1 MVNMS
6 KIRNQVLYNLKK
18 DRSSFVSF
26 GIIIMITALILS
38 CAAVLLLQ
46 VDTAY
51 DEKRDDLSTAHV
63 NAFVPAIQGAD
74 AEKALGNLETVEKL
88 ESHKALFTEV
98 TVRDF
103 NGTDFTM
110 NTLFY
115 SLDDDRTLNR
125 FNLVKKSDKAVENPI
140 YIPRFS
146 SEFGGFDLG
155 DEIIYAIGSV
165 EHRFTVA
172 GVIDEMQYG
181 NYGSGL
187 LCAYLPQAGYDAL
200 AEMLDN
206 ADVTGFSM
214 MVKDGTDLKN
224 TKETVSKVLGEQNIM
239 LLGCLDWDSVKETRT
254 MVSTLLVLILAAFA
268 AIILAVSVF
277 LSNFRVKNALE
288 SEIVN
293 MSVLKALGYTSG
305 QIVAGITIPYAVVS
319 LVFAMVGAGVSYA
332 LLPLLISVLGVQSG
346 FIFDVRFDTLSF
358 ICVAAVLAGVVTVFT
373 WMSARKIE
381 KIQPIDGLRGNT
393 SGKHGKKNH
402 FPLDE
407 TKGSAKLLLVLKQI
421 FACKKQNVM
430 LALVSFALTILVAFS
445 GTLFFN
451 VAIKPDNFMLALTD
465 ETPDVIVDV
474 CNDRTDDML
483 AALGSDSRVEN
494 ALQYLSGSVKMEET
508 TVTALACNDFSKVRN
523 DVCYAGRNPEA
534 ANEIALGT
542 AFADRFKIGDTV
554 SVSVGDITRQFE
566 VVGFVQ
572 SVNMMGE
579 LCELSLEG
587 YQSLFENALTPDLYV
602 YLYSDVDAAAFAE
615 SCKTENPDLVAG
627 TINAR
632 KMMEESQKMYMDIT
646 VILVVVIFVVTIL
659 IVLFILYIV
668 IKSLLVKRRQELG
681 IYKAMG
687 YTSTQLMVQTAGSF
701 LPVSIAAILLSS
713 VLALVYMPGIFGV
726 IFQALGAMK
735 NHIEIS
741 FGYLMLF
748 AAIQIAI
755 NMIISFVLCMPIRKI
770 SAYALIKE

>member
-6 KIRNQVLYNLKK
+6 KIRNQVFYNLKK

-38 CAAVLLLQ
+38 CASVLLLQ
-46 VDTAY
+46 VDKAY

-63 NAFVPAIQGAD
+63 NTIVPAMQVGE
-74 AEKALGNLETVEKL
+74 AEKALGALDTLEKL
-88 ESHKALFTEV
+88 ESHKAILTEV

-115 SLDDDRTLNR
+115 SLDDARSLNR
-125 FNLVKKSDKAVENPI
+125 FNLVKKTGEAVENPI
-140 YIPRFS
+140 FIPRFA

-155 DEIIYAIGSV
+155 DEIIYAIGGE

-172 GVIDEMQYG
+172 GVIDEMQFG

-187 LCAYLPQAGYDAL
+187 LCAYLPRAGFDAL
-200 AEMLDN
+200 SETLGD
-206 ADVTGFSM
+206 ADVVEFSM
-214 MVKDGTDLKN
+214 MVKDGTDLNN
-224 TKETVSKVLGEQNIM
+224 TKDAIGKAFQEQGVM
-239 LLGCLDWDSVKETRT
+239 LLGCLDVESVKETRT

-268 AIILAVSVF
+268 VIILAVSVF

-305 QIVAGITIPYAVVS
+305 QIVAGITVPYAAVS
-319 LVFAMVGAGVSYA
+319 LVFAMVGAGASYA
-332 LLPLLISVLGVQSG
+332 LLPLLVSVLGVQSG
-346 FIFDVRFDTLSF
+346 FVFDVRFDALSF
-358 ICVAAVLAGVVTVFT
+358 FGVAVVLAGVVSVFT
-373 WMSARKIE
+373 WLSASQIK
-381 KIQPIDGLRGNT
+381 KTQPIDGLRGNT

-407 TKGSAKLLLVLKQI
+407 TKGSAKWLLVLKQI

-430 LALVSFALTILVAFS
+430 LALVSFVLTVLVAFS

-451 VAIKPDNFMLALTD
+451 VAVKPDNFMRALSD
-465 ETPDVIVDV
+465 ETPDVIVQV
-474 CNDRTDDML
+474 CADRTDDIL
-483 AALGSDSRVEN
+483 AVLNEDSRVEN

-508 TVTALACNDFSKVRN
+508 TATALACSDFSKVRN

-534 ANEIALGT
+534 IDEIALGT
-542 AFADRFKIGDTV
+542 AYAESFKIGDTV
-554 SVSVGDITRQFE
+554 SVTVGDITRQFE

-572 SVNMMGE
+572 SVNLMGE
-579 LCELSLEG
+579 VCELTLGG
-587 YQSLFENALTPDLYV
+587 YQTLYENDLTSDLYV
-602 YLYSDVDAAAFAE
+602 YLGSDVDAAAFAE
-615 SCKTENPDLVAG
+615 SCEAENPDLVAG

-659 IVLFILYIV
+659 IVTFILYIV

-701 LPVSIAAILLSS
+701 LPVSAAAILLSS
-713 VLALVYMPGIFGV
+713 VLALFYMPGIFGV
-726 IFQALGAMK
+726 IFQALGVMK

-741 FGYLMLF
+741 FGFLMLF

-755 NMIISFVLCMPIRKI
+755 NMIISFLLCMPIRKI

>member
-1 MVNMS
+1 MR
-6 KIRNQVLYNLKK
+6 KIKNQVLYNLKK
-18 DRSSFVSF
+18 DRSSFLSF
-26 GIIIMITALILS
+26 GIIILITALILS
-38 CAAVLLLQ
+38 CAAVLLTQ

-51 DEKRDDLSTAHV
+51 DEKRDDLSTAHINV
-63 NAFVPAIQGAD
+63 IVPALQSGE
-74 AEKALGNLETVEKL
+74 AEKTLSTLEAVEKL

-125 FNLVKKSDKAVENPI
+125 FNLVKKSEKAVENPI

-146 SEFGGFDLG
+146 SEFGGFELG
-155 DEIIYAIGSV
+155 DEIIYAIGGT

-187 LCAYLPQAGYDAL
+187 LYAYLPQAGYDGL

-206 ADVTGFSM
+206 ADVTEFSM
-214 MVKDGTDLKN
+214 LVKDGTDLKN
-224 TKETVSKVLGEQNIM
+224 AKEAMGEVLGEQNIM
-239 LLGCLDWDSVKETRT
+239 LLGSLDRDSVKQTRT
-254 MVSTLLVLILAAFA
+254 MVSALLVLILAAFA

-305 QIVAGITIPYAVVS
+305 QIVAGITIPYAAVS
-319 LVFAMVGAGVSYA
+319 LVFAMVGAGLSYA
-332 LLPLLISVLGVQSG
+332 LLPVLVSILGVQSG
-346 FIFDVRFDTLSF
+346 FIFDVRFDALSF
-358 ICVAAVLAGVVTVFT
+358 FGVAAVLAGVVTVFT
-373 WMSARKIE
+373 WMSARKIR
-381 KIQPIDGLRGNT
+381 KTQPIDGLRGNT
-393 SGKHGKKNH
+393 GGKYRKKNH

-407 TKGSAKLLLVLKQI
+407 TKGSTKLLLVLKQV

-430 LALVSFALTILVAFS
+430 LALVSFVLTVLVAFS

-451 VAIKPDNFMLALTD
+451 IAIKPDNFMRALSD
-465 ETPDVIVDV
+465 ETPDVIMQV
-474 CNDRTDDML
+474 CDDRTDDLL
-483 AALGSDSRVEN
+483 AVLADDGRVEN

-508 TVTALACNDFSKVRN
+508 TVTALVCNDFSKVRN

-534 ANEIALGT
+534 AHEIALGS
-542 AFADRFKIGDTV
+542 AFAEHYKIGDTV
-554 SVSVGDITRQFE
+554 CVTAGDITKEFE

-572 SVNMMGE
+572 SVNRMGE
-579 LCELSLEG
+579 LCELSLSG
-587 YQSLFENALTPDLYV
+587 YQSLFGNDLTPDIYV
-602 YLYSDVDAAAFAE
+602 YLHSDANAAAVAKGY
-615 SCKTENPDLVAG
+615 KTSHADLVAG
-627 TINAR
+627 TIDAR

-668 IKSLLVKRRQELG
+668 IKSLMVKRRQELG

-687 YTSTQLMVQTAGSF
+687 YTSWQLMVQTAGSF

-713 VLALVYMPGIFGV
+713 ALALCYMPGIFDV
-726 IFQALGAMK
+726 IFGALGVMK
-735 NHIEIS
+735 NHMEIS
-741 FGYLMLF
+741 FGFLMLF
-748 AAIQIAI
+748 AAVQIAI

>member
-1 MVNMS
+1 MR
-6 KIRNQVLYNLKK
+6 KIKNQVLYNLKK

-26 GIIIMITALILS
+26 GIIILITALILS
-38 CAAVLLLQ
+38 CAAVLLTQ

-51 DEKRDDLSTAHV
+51 DEKRDDLSTAHI
-63 NAFVPAIQGAD
+63 NAIVPAMQSGD
-74 AEKALGNLETVEKL
+74 AEKTLSTLEGVEKL

-115 SLDDDRTLNR
+115 SLDDDRTFNR

-187 LCAYLPQAGYDAL
+187 LCAYLPQAGFDAL

-206 ADVTGFSM
+206 AEVIEFSM

-224 TKETVSKVLGEQNIM
+224 TKEAIGEALGEQNIM
-239 LLGCLDWDSVKETRT
+239 LLGSLDRESVKQTRT

-305 QIVAGITIPYAVVS
+305 QIVAGITVPYAAVS
-319 LVFAMVGAGVSYA
+319 LVFAMVGAGVSYG
-332 LLPLLISVLGVQSG
+332 LLPVLISVLGVQSG
-346 FIFDVRFDTLSF
+346 FIFDVRFDALSF
-358 ICVAAVLAGVVTVFT
+358 ICVAAVLAGVVTAFT
-373 WMSARKIE
+373 WMSARKI
-381 KIQPIDGLRGNT
+381 KKTQPIDGLRGNT
-393 SGKHGKKNH
+393 GGKHGKKNH
-402 FPLDE
+402 FLLDE
-407 TKGSAKLLLVLKQI
+407 TKGSTKVLLVLKQI

-430 LALVSFALTILVAFS
+430 LALVSFVLTVLVAFS

-451 VAIKPDNFMLALTD
+451 VAIKPDNFMRALSD
-465 ETPDVIVDV
+465 ETPDVIMQV
-474 CNDRTDDML
+474 CDDRTDDLL
-483 AALGSDSRVEN
+483 AVLERDSRVEN

-508 TVTALACNDFSKVRN
+508 TVTALGCSDFSKVRN

-534 ANEIALGT
+534 ANEIALGS

-554 SVSVGDITRQFE
+554 SVSVGDITKEFE

-572 SVNMMGE
+572 SVNRMGE

-587 YQSLFENALTPDLYV
+587 YQTLFENDLTPDLYV
-602 YLYSDVDAAAFAE
+602 YLRSDADAAAVADE
-615 SCKTENPDLVAG
+615 YKTSYADLVAS
-627 TINAR
+627 TIDAR
-632 KMMEESQKMYMDIT
+632 NMMEESQKMYMDIT

-687 YTSTQLMVQTAGSF
+687 YTSWQLMVQTAGSL

-713 VLALVYMPGIFGV
+713 VLALCYMPGIFDAIFGTLGV
-726 IFQALGAMK
+726 MK

-741 FGYLMLF
+741 FGFLMLF
-748 AAIQIAI
+748 AVIQIAI

>member
-1 MVNMS
+1 MR
-6 KIRNQVLYNLKK
+6 KIGKQVLYNLNK

-46 VDTAY
+46 VDGAY
-51 DEKRDDLSTAHV
+51 DDKHIKLDTAGV
-63 NAFVPAIQGAD
+63 NAIVPAMVSGD
-74 AEKALGNLETVEKL
+74 AEKALSALTAVESL
-88 ESHKALFTEV
+88 ESHKALMTEA
-98 TVRDF
+98 TVKDF
-103 NGTDFTM
+103 NGADFTM
-110 NTLFY
+110 NTVFY
-115 SLDDDRTLNR
+115 SLDDERSMNR
-125 FNLVKKSDKAVENPI
+125 FALVEKLDREVENPI
-140 YIPRFS
+140 YVPMFVAN
-146 SEFGGFDLG
+146 FGGFPLG
-155 DEIIYAIGSV
+155 EQIIYTVDGV
-165 EHRFTVA
+165 EHHFTVA

-187 LCAYLPQAGYDAL
+187 LCAYLPRKGFDAL
-200 AEMLDN
+200 SEKLDN
-206 ADVTGFSM
+206 AEVTEISM
-214 MVKDGTDLKN
+214 MVKESTDLKAAKESVN
-224 TKETVSKVLGEQNIM
+224 TALQEQGIM
-239 LLGCLDWDSVKETRT
+239 MLFCLDADSVKETRT

-305 QIVAGITIPYAVVS
+305 QIGAGIAIPYAAVA
-319 LVFAMVGAGVSYA
+319 LLFAMVGAAASYA
-332 LLPLLISVLGVQSG
+332 LLPVLIEVLGVQSG
-346 FIFDVRFDTLSF
+346 FIFDVRFDAVSF
-358 ICVAAVLAGVVTVFT
+358 FAVAAVLAGVVTVFT
-373 WMSARKIE
+373 WLSAGQIKRN
-381 KIQPIDGLRGNT
+381 QPIDGLRGNT
-393 SGKHGKKNH
+393 AGKHGKKNH

-407 TKGSAKLLLVLKQI
+407 TGGNTKVLLVLKQI
-421 FACKKQNVM
+421 FACKKQNVT
-430 LALVSFALTILVAFS
+430 LALVSFVLTVLVAFS

-451 VAIKPDNFMLALTD
+451 VAIKPDNFMRALSD

-474 CNDRTDDML
+474 CDGRTGDTL
-483 AALGSDSRVEN
+483 AVLEADSRVEN

-508 TVTALACNDFSKVRN
+508 NAYAFGCSDFSKVRN

-534 ANEIALGT
+534 ANEIALGN
-542 AFADRFKIGDTV
+542 AFDGSYKIGD
-554 SVSVGDITRQFE
+554 SVCVTVGDTSKQFE
-566 VVGFVQ
+566 IVGFVQ
-572 SVNMMGE
+572 SVNQNGE

-587 YQSLFENALTPDLYV
+587 FQSLFDTAQTPDIYV
-602 YLYSDVDAAAFAE
+602 YLPSDVDAAAVAE
-615 SCKTENPDLVAG
+615 DYKTSHADLVAG
-627 TINAR
+627 TIDAR
-632 KMMEESQKMYMDIT
+632 KMMAESQKMYMDIT

-701 LPVSIAAILLSS
+701 MPVSIAAILLSS
-713 VLALVYMPGIFGV
+713 VLALFYMPGIFGV
-726 IFQALGAMK
+726 IFQALGVMK
-735 NHIEIS
+735 NHMEIS
-741 FGYLMLF
+741 FGFLMLF